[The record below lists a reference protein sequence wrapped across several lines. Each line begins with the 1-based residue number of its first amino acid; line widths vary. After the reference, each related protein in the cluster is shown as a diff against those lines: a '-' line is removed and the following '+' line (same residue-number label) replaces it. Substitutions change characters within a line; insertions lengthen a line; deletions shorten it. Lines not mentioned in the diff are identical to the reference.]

1 MMPSAKIDACE
12 KAPPENISRSC
23 IRPLLFVKLARA
35 AWNMDRMWLPL
46 AETEHVISGEYV
58 YAYPP
63 GIAVLA
69 PGEVIDS
76 RVIRDITK
84 MVEAGRNVIRWSKVA

>member
-1 MMPSAKIDACE
+1 
-12 KAPPENISRSC
+12 
-23 IRPLLFVKLARA
+23 
-35 AWNMDRMWLPL
+35 MWLPL
-46 AETEHVISGEYV
+46 AETEQVISGEYV

-84 MVEAGRNVIRWSKVA
+84 MVEAGRNVIGVDIREDGIYLPVLKENSETM